1 MEEQN
6 QNSVNL
12 EIPSR
17 WRRFSAYLL
26 DLIINIVVN
35 PAIMFVIYWLLRLT
49 NLDSI
54 LIVFGIVITLTI
66 IINILFIVIKKT
78 TIWNNVA
85 WIIALNKD
93 NNPLSWWQSI
103 LRFFIFNP
111 AFLALILLI
120 IRFLIFLMLHLIN
133 GWCNITMYD
142 MEGNIIQNQDPT
154 CVIIRD
160 ILKFANWSGF
170 LGFILFLMS
179 VIEIFFKCPTFIDK
193 LLWIKR
199 IYKKS
204 KK

>member
-1 MEEQN
+1 MEEQT

-35 PAIMFVIYWLLRLT
+35 PAIIFVIYWLLCLT

-54 LIVFGIVITLTI
+54 WVVFGIVIAITI

-78 TIWNNVA
+78 TIWNNIA
-85 WIIALNKD
+85 WIITLNKD
-93 NNPLSWWQSI
+93 NNPINWWQAT
-103 LRFFIFNP
+103 LRLLVFNP

-120 IRFLIFLMLHLIN
+120 IRFLISLMLFN
-133 GWCNITMYD
+133 DYWCYTRYD

-160 ILKFANWSGF
+160 IRKFANWSGF
-170 LGFILFLMS
+170 FGFILFLIS

-199 IYKKS
+199 FHKKS
-204 KK
+204 K

>member
-1 MEEQN
+1 MEEQT
-6 QNSVNL
+6 QNYVNL

-17 WRRFSAYLL
+17 WRRLSAYLL

-35 PAIMFVIYWLLRLT
+35 PAIMFIIYRLLHLT

-54 LIVFGIVITLTI
+54 WIVFGIVIAITI
-66 IINILFIVIKKT
+66 IINISFIVIKKT
-78 TIWNNVA
+78 TIWNNET
-85 WIIALNKD
+85 WIIALNKN
-93 NNPLSWWQSI
+93 NNPISWWQAT
-103 LRFFIFNP
+103 LRFFVFNP
-111 AFLALILLI
+111 AFLALISLV
-120 IRFLIFLMLHLIN
+120 IRFLISLMLYLIN

-142 MEGNIIQNQDPT
+142 IEGNIIQNQDPT

-160 ILKFANWSGF
+160 IRKFANWSGF
-170 LGFILFLMS
+170 FGFILFLIS